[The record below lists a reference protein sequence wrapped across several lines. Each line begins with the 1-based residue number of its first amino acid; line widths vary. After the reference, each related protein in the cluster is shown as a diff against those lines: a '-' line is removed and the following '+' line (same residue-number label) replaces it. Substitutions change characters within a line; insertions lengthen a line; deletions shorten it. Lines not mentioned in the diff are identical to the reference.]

1 MNLTD
6 YTATELLEQLR
17 SKAITP
23 KEIAQSCI
31 QRIREID
38 PQVNA
43 WEYFDEEAIEAQ
55 LTKIGGY
62 AQEDYPLYG
71 IPIGVKDIYNTFDM
85 PTQMGSP
92 LWRDFT
98 PGNDARLIHYLR
110 RSGAIMLGKTVTA
123 EFAVHYQ
130 DKTRNPHDLARSPG
144 TSSSGSAVAVATGM
158 VPLALGSQTAG
169 SIGRPASYCG
179 IYGFKPTFGVLPR
192 IGVLKTTDSLDTL
205 GFFSR
210 SVEDLSLMFE
220 ASRVHGENY
229 EFVHRYIDHY
239 SPNPDK
245 IYRIGIVKH
254 PRWEEASPYAKEQFA
269 QWCERIKDPR
279 LKFEEVT
286 LPPFCDTIHATHQCI
301 YDKSLAYYFK
311 DEYANHELM
320 SPIFYNIIQEGLTIS
335 KEQYQEALEKQSRET
350 REFDTWMDSYDLL
363 ITLATADEAPIGLTT
378 PDIPDS
384 NLIWTYLGLPIITV
398 PALQGSNGLPIG
410 INLIARKY
418 HDKTLLEFASLLEKI
433 NIIRKTISITPKLE
447 GLIPNER

>member
-6 YTATELLEQLR
+6 YTATELLERLKSQ
-17 SKAITP
+17 SITP
-23 KEIAQSCI
+23 KEISQACI

-38 PQVNA
+38 PRVNA
-43 WEYFDEEAIEAQ
+43 WEYFDEEAISAQ
-55 LTKIGGY
+55 LAKIAAY
-62 AQEDYPLYG
+62 SQETHPLYG

-229 EFVHRYIDHY
+229 EFVHRYIDNY
-239 SPNPDK
+239 VSVPDK

-254 PRWEEASPYAKEQFA
+254 PRWDEASPYAKEQFS
-269 QWCERIKDPR
+269 QWCERIQDPR
-279 LKFEEVT
+279 LKIEEVT

-320 SPIFYNIIQEGLTIS
+320 SPIFYNIIQEGLAIS

-350 REFDTWMDSYDLL
+350 REFDIWMDSYDIL
-363 ITLATADEAPIGLTT
+363 ITLATADEAPVGLTT

-384 NLIWTYLGLPIITV
+384 NLIWTYLGLPIATLPV
-398 PALQGSNGLPIG
+398 LKGENGLPIG
-410 INLIARKY
+410 INAVARKY
-418 HDKTLLEFASLLEKI
+418 NDKLLLEVLHHLVSL
-433 NIIRKTISITPKLE
+433 KL
-447 GLIPNER
+447 LPIVRPIIPNIPEGSK

>member
-6 YTATELLEQLR
+6 YSATELLKQLK
-17 SKAITP
+17 SHALTP
-23 KEIAQSCI
+23 EEIAKACI

-38 PQVNA
+38 PIVNA

-55 LTKIGGY
+55 LTKIATY
-62 AQEDYPLYG
+62 KQDNYPLFG
-71 IPIGVKDIYNTFDM
+71 IPVGVKDIYNTFDM

-92 LWRDFT
+92 LWSDFT

-110 RSGAIMLGKTVTA
+110 RSGALMLGKTVTA

-130 DKTRNPHDLARSPG
+130 DKTRNPHDLSRSPG

-169 SIGRPASYCG
+169 SISRPASYCG

-210 SVEDLSLMFE
+210 SVADLDLMFE

-229 EFVHRYIDHY
+229 EFVHQYIDNY
-239 SPNPDK
+239 VSVPDK
-245 IYRIGIVKH
+245 IYRIGIIKH
-254 PRWEEASPYAKEQFA
+254 PRWDEASPYAKEQFT
-269 QWCERIKDPR
+269 QWCNRLQDPR
-279 LKFEEVT
+279 FVIEEVA
-286 LPPFCDTIHATHQCI
+286 LPRFCDTIHATHQCI

-311 DEYANHELM
+311 EEYAKHELM
-320 SPIFYNIIQEGLTIS
+320 SPIFYDIIQEGLRIS
-335 KEQYQEALEKQSRET
+335 KEEYQEALEKQSRET
-350 REFDTWMDSYDLL
+350 REFDTWMDSYDIL

-378 PDIPDS
+378 PDIPDA
-384 NLIWTYLGLPIITV
+384 NLIWTYLGLPIATLPV
-398 PALQGSNGLPIG
+398 LKGENGLPIG
-410 INLIARKY
+410 VSAVARKY
-418 HDKTLLEFASLLEKI
+418 NDKLLLDFLHHLQSINLLSDVKP
-433 NIIRKTISITPKLE
+433 STPILKKDS
-447 GLIPNER
+447 NE

>member
-6 YTATELLEQLR
+6 YSATELLKQLR
-17 SKAITP
+17 SKTITP

-38 PQVNA
+38 PIVNA
-43 WEYFDEEAIEAQ
+43 WEYFDEAAIEAQ
-55 LTKIGGY
+55 LIKIGTY
-62 AQEDYPLYG
+62 KDEDYPLYG
-71 IPIGVKDIYNTFDM
+71 IPVGVKDIYNTFDM

-110 RSGAIMLGKTVTA
+110 RSGAVILGKTVTA

-130 DKTRNPHDLARSPG
+130 DKTCNPHDLSRSPG

-158 VPLALGSQTAG
+158 VPVALGSQTAG
-169 SIGRPASYCG
+169 SISRPASYCG

-210 SVEDLSLMFE
+210 SVEDLDLMFE
-220 ASRVHGENY
+220 SSRVRGENY
-229 EFVHRYIDHY
+229 EFVHQYIDNYH
-239 SPNPDK
+239 SVPDK

-254 PRWEEASPYAKEQFA
+254 PRWDEASPYAKEQFS
-269 QWCERIKDPR
+269 QWCEKLNDPR
-279 LKFEEVT
+279 FEIEEVI
-286 LPPFCDTIHATHQCI
+286 LPLFCDTIHATHQII

-311 DEYANHELM
+311 EEYAKHELM
-320 SPIFYNIIQEGLTIS
+320 SPIFYDIIQDGLRIS
-335 KEQYQEALEKQSRET
+335 KEEYQKALEKQSRET
-350 REFDTWMDSYDLL
+350 RDFDTWMKSYDIL

-378 PDIPDS
+378 PDIPDA
-384 NLIWTYLGLPIITV
+384 NLIWTYLGLPIATLPV
-398 PALQGSNGLPIG
+398 LHGENNLPIG
-410 INLIARKY
+410 VSAVAAKY
-418 HDKTLLEFASLLEKI
+418 HDKLLLDFLAYLASCEILH
-433 NIIRKTISITPKLE
+433 TIAPKTPKH
-447 GLIPNER
+447 